1 MDEILNQFP
10 VEAVLDFGAKGH
22 RFILMLSFASLLSRI
37 VARVVGRLVARI
49 AADNG
54 AGDGLRALESKK
66 RADTLIN
73 VASRTATIALW
84 AVAIVMALSEIGFD
98 VGPLLAGAGV
108 AGIAIGFGA
117 QNLVRDFFAGFF
129 ILTENQIRIG
139 DVAVIN
145 GQGGFVEQ
153 LNLRTTVIRD
163 FAGDVH
169 IIPNG
174 AITQLANR
182 TREYSFSVFDIGV
195 AYKEDVDEV
204 MRVMEE
210 VGADLQKDETIGPM
224 ILEPIQIVG
233 VDQFAE
239 SAVVIKARIKT
250 TPIQQW
256 AVGRAYNRLLKIRF
270 DAEGIEFPFPH
281 RTVLMHNEDQGD
293 ELRKIVREE
302 LGKIL
307 PSSQKDN

>member
-1 MDEILNQFP
+1 ME
-10 VEAVLDFGAKGH
+10 
-22 RFILMLSFASLLSRI
+22 RSRNWPT
-37 VARVVGRLVARI
+37 GRG
-49 AADNG
+49 N
-54 AGDGLRALESKK
+54 
-66 RADTLIN
+66 
-73 VASRTATIALW
+73 
-84 AVAIVMALSEIGFD
+84 
-98 VGPLLAGAGV
+98 
-108 AGIAIGFGA
+108 
-117 QNLVRDFFAGFF
+117 
-129 ILTENQIRIG
+129 
-139 DVAVIN
+139 
-145 GQGGFVEQ
+145 
-153 LNLRTTVIRD
+153 
-163 FAGDVH
+163 
-169 IIPNG
+169 IP
-174 AITQLANR
+174 
-182 TREYSFSVFDIGV
+182 FSVFDIGV